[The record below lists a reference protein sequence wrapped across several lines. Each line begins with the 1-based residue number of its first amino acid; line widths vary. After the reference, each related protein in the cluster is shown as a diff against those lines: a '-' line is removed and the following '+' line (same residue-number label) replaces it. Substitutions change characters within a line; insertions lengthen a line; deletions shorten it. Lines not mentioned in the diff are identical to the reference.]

1 MDIFLLIISIILLV
15 ALVAIN
21 ISGRSGIPSLLLFLI
36 LGIFSNLL
44 GMKFENYQISEK
56 FASLAL
62 VIIIFYGGF
71 GTNWKLAKLVAKP
84 AGILAS
90 FGVVFTALL
99 VGAFAYYILKIPF
112 LESMLLGSIIAS
124 TDYASVSNILVS
136 KKLNL
141 KYNTASL
148 LELESGS
155 NDPVAYTMTMIFLSL
170 ISGTKIFIPLM
181 IFKQLV
187 FGALFGFVI
196 AYFVSKLIDYIDLK
210 KDGLAIVFMFAM
222 ALFTYSLTNI
232 AGGNAYLAVYIFGIY
247 VGNKDFIGKR
257 NIVYFFDGFTE
268 LMSIGL
274 FYLLGLL
281 STPSRIISSLPSALI
296 IMLFMTILARP
307 LCVFI
312 LMKLFKFKNNQ
323 LLTISFVGLRGAAA
337 IVFAIMAINT
347 KIDFSIDIYHI
358 VFGICILSS
367 LLQGTFMPKLIKI
380 SDMIDP
386 GDTILRT
393 FNYYVDKGAINFIQ
407 FKITKRSSFIGKA
420 LRDINV
426 DNSFIICKII
436 RKGRV
441 IVPKG
446 DVVIELGDVI
456 VISGQEYFD
465 SSSQDLLEF
474 SITQNHKWK
483 DRYIKELE
491 LQQNELIVSINRD
504 VEIILVAGDTKIEL
518 GDRVI
523 LFKGENR
530 CYKG

>member
-232 AGGNAYLAVYIFGIY
+232 AGG
-247 VGNKDFIGKR
+247 
-257 NIVYFFDGFTE
+257 
-268 LMSIGL
+268 
-274 FYLLGLL
+274 
-281 STPSRIISSLPSALI
+281 
-296 IMLFMTILARP
+296 
-307 LCVFI
+307 
-312 LMKLFKFKNNQ
+312 
-323 LLTISFVGLRGAAA
+323 
-337 IVFAIMAINT
+337 
-347 KIDFSIDIYHI
+347 
-358 VFGICILSS
+358 
-367 LLQGTFMPKLIKI
+367 
-380 SDMIDP
+380 
-386 GDTILRT
+386 
-393 FNYYVDKGAINFIQ
+393 
-407 FKITKRSSFIGKA
+407 
-420 LRDINV
+420 
-426 DNSFIICKII
+426 
-436 RKGRV
+436 
-441 IVPKG
+441 
-446 DVVIELGDVI
+446 
-456 VISGQEYFD
+456 
-465 SSSQDLLEF
+465 
-474 SITQNHKWK
+474 
-483 DRYIKELE
+483 
-491 LQQNELIVSINRD
+491 
-504 VEIILVAGDTKIEL
+504 
-518 GDRVI
+518 
-523 LFKGENR
+523 
-530 CYKG
+530 